1 MNISDTCIYMYM
13 SNLMKCDPQ
22 HAREASDDS
31 CDIQV
36 VYNSSLVTYTS
47 NMSVYIHIQST
58 ICTRIC

>member
-1 MNISDTCIYMYM
+1 MNISDTCIYM

-36 VYNSSLVTYTS
+36 VYNSSLVKCTS

-58 ICTRIC
+58 ICNRIC